1 MLKEFINFCRKENIT
16 FLEGFVDFM
25 LGVLAIFRHDLGQ
38 NLLLRTYGTYAG
50 FRTTV
55 VFDKLPQ
62 ISCAY
67 MFPKAILK
75 DLLTPDPVVSHADI
89 WHQVPEQIFA
99 PCTHYV
105 RTWQRISF

>member
-1 MLKEFINFCRKENIT
+1 MP
-16 FLEGFVDFM
+16 
-25 LGVLAIFRHDLGQ
+25 GVLVIFRHDLGQ
-38 NLLLRTYGTYAG
+38 DLLLRTYETYAR

-75 DLLTPDPVVSHADI
+75 DLLTPDPFVSHADI

-99 PCTHYV
+99 PMYPLCEDIAKNIILNLLPH
-105 RTWQRISF
+105 S